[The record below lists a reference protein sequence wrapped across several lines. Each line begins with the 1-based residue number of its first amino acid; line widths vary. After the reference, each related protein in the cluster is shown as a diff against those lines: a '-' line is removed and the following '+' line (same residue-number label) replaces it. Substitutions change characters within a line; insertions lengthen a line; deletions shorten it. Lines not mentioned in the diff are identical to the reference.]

1 MAQRQQWVAY
11 AIVAPHSSHGG
22 DAFDDCMGTFGVAKL
37 CVDESTIFDWIIGTF
52 AGSLT
57 VDAVVDVTQENRKFT
72 YAQNSKRDTD
82 RGRERARERES
93 DLHVGW
99 KKSICMGNT
108 LSEKSKWIMYQLDHC
123 FGKTVAE

>member
-22 DAFDDCMGTFGVAKL
+22 DAFDDCIGTFGVAKL

-82 RGRERARERES
+82 RGRERERERER
-93 DLHVGW
+93 V
-99 KKSICMGNT
+99 ICVWGERNQYAWEI
-108 LSEKSKWIMYQLDHC
+108 LSPKNQNGLCTS
-123 FGKTVAE
+123 